1 MKLQLIQFQQK
12 DIIQAT
18 KLSEL
23 ETKLTISDNNNR
35 KLTQEMERL
44 KEEMT
49 KLNVSLRE
57 TCGLNYNYH

>member
-49 KLNVSLRE
+49 KLNVSLWE
-57 TCGLNYNYH
+57 T

>member
-18 KLSEL
+18 KLSEM
-23 ETKLTISDNNNR
+23 ETNLTISDNNNR
-35 KLTQEMERL
+35 KLTQEIEHL

-49 KLNVSLRE
+49 KLSVSL
-57 TCGLNYNYH
+57 